1 MAINKVTVIKVAPPP
16 LDANIFIAGWGY
28 ITTIASGMWMTLAIF
43 IKQLIKIEK
52 TNTLEWPEQPST
64 YGDRF
69 KGKHFLTLRDDG
81 EVRCTACFLCATNCP
96 ADCIHIEAGNHPD
109 NELEKYPVRFE
120 IDILRCVFCGYCEEA
135 CPVDAIRLG
144 PEYAMVG
151 TNGGKWVYTKEYLAE
166 RKELSG
172 GITSVKDETD
182 KHPIVVVPALSRKT
196 KDIKSYV
203 RHGIH

>member
-1 MAINKVTVIKVAPPP
+1 MAVVKVPLPPI
-16 LDANIFIAGWGY
+16 DSNVFSAGWGY
-28 ITTIASGMWMTLAIF
+28 ITTIAAGMWKTLAIF
-43 IKQLIKIEK
+43 TVQLLKIEK
-52 TNTLEWPEQPST
+52 TNTLEWPEQAAT
-64 YGDRF
+64 YSDRF

-109 NELEKYPVRFE
+109 NELEKFPVRFE

-166 RKELSG
+166 RKQLSG
-172 GITSVKDETD
+172 GVVSVKDENE
-182 KHPIVVVPALSRKT
+182 KHPIVEAPKGSRNAKQ
-196 KDIKSYV
+196 IKSYA